1 MGVRSGEVAGLH
13 QIFAKYFLI
22 DGCGVMWCPAA
33 FRRTPSPDPI
43 PPFFKIKFYFIS
55 MKFYNGSQCVP
66 RRHKNKHRSE

>member
-33 FRRTPSPDPI
+33 FRRTPLQTPSHH
-43 PPFFKIKFYFIS
+43 FSKLNFTS
-55 MKFYNGSQCVP
+55 
-66 RRHKNKHRSE
+66 